1 MYALLVK
8 EIRSFLSSLI
18 GYVVITVFLLLMG
31 LFMWVFPG
39 NVFEGGFANL
49 EVLFWNAPYI
59 FMFLIPAIC
68 MRSFS
73 EEKRSGTIELLF
85 TRPITDFQIILA
97 KYLAGVILV
106 IISLLP
112 TFIYYWSIIQLG
124 DPVGNI
130 DRGGTWGSYIGLL
143 LLGSGFVAIGI
154 FASAISTNQVIA
166 FIIAVFF
173 CFFSYIGFQMIGS
186 YELMGK
192 FDSFVINLG
201 INEHYISMRRGVVD
215 SRDLI
220 YFISLIAL
228 FLLATKTVLASRKW

>member
-1 MYALLVK
+1 MYALLIK

-39 NVFEGGFANL
+39 NVLESGFANL

-97 KYLAGVILV
+97 KYLAGVVLV
-106 IISLLP
+106 LISLLP
-112 TFIYYWSIIQLG
+112 TFIYYYSILQLG
-124 DPVGNI
+124 DPVGNL
-130 DRGGTWGSYIGLL
+130 DRGGTWGSYVGLL

-166 FIIAVFF
+166 FIIAIFF
-173 CFFSYIGFQMIGS
+173 CFFTYIGFEMIGS
-186 YELMGK
+186 YEMMGQ

-201 INEHYISMRRGVVD
+201 INEHYISMRRGVID

-220 YFISLIAL
+220 YFFSLISL